1 MANVVIMPKQGQ
13 SVESCI
19 ITKWHKKVGE
29 SVSVGDLLFSYETDK
44 AAFDEESAF
53 AGEMLAILAEE
64 GDDVPCLDNVCII
77 GEAGEDI
84 SALVTQQAASEEPD
98 TKEESAKA
106 QPVPEPQT
114 IESTKE
120 DDGRAF
126 VSPRARMAAQ
136 RQGVDASL
144 ATPTG
149 PGGRIIERDIYALS
163 ENDGAAAMAAPQS
176 IEQPLAAPV
185 PDAAYTDEKLSGVR
199 KAIAKAMHNSLS
211 TMAQLS
217 HQSSFDATRLLAFRK
232 QVKNASVQMG
242 MEDITINDMIL
253 FAVSRVLGNH
263 HNLNAHYLEDKMRL
277 FHSVNI
283 GIAVDTDRGL
293 LVPTLFG
300 ADKLSLSD
308 ISKQS
313 KLLIAAARSGKISP
327 ELLSGGTFTV
337 TNLGSLGVEG
347 FTPVINP
354 PQTAILGV
362 CAIISRVREAAQ
374 AGLATYP
381 AMGLSLTYDH
391 RAVDGAP
398 AARFAQEL
406 GQALE
411 NFDLLLAK

>member
-19 ITKWHKKVGE
+19 ITKWHKKVGDP
-29 SVSVGDLLFSYETDK
+29 VSVGDLLFSYETDK

-53 AGEMLAILAEE
+53 AGVVLAILAEE

-84 SALVTQQAASEEPD
+84 SALVTQQTATEEPAAA
-98 TKEESAKA
+98 EQSAKP
-106 QPVPEPQT
+106 QPVAEPLVT
-114 IESTKE
+114 ATTKE
-120 DDGRAF
+120 DDDRAF

-136 RQGVDASL
+136 RQGVDAAF

-163 ENDGAAAMAAPQS
+163 EKGEAAPKAAPQP
-176 IEQPLAAPV
+176 ELAVPSV
-185 PDAAYTDEKLSGVR
+185 PDAPYTDEKLSGVR

-211 TMAQLS
+211 SMAQLS
-217 HQSSFDATRLLAFRK
+217 HQSSFDASRLLAFRK
-232 QVKNASVQMG
+232 QVKNASAQLGV
-242 MEDITINDMIL
+242 EDITINDMIL
-253 FAVSRVLGNH
+253 FAVSRVLKNH
-263 HNLNAHYLEDKMRL
+263 PDLNAHYLEDKMRL
-277 FHSVNI
+277 FHTVNI

-300 ADKLSLSD
+300 ADKLSLSE

-313 KLLIAAARSGKISP
+313 KQLIAAARSGKISP

-362 CAIISRVREAAQ
+362 CAIISRVRETQ
-374 AGLATYP
+374 AGLAAYP

-406 GQALE
+406 GKALE

>member
-19 ITKWHKKVGE
+19 ITKWHKKVGDP
-29 SVSVGDLLFSYETDK
+29 VSVGDLLFSYETDK

-53 AGEMLAILAEE
+53 AGVVLAILAEE

-84 SALVTQQAASEEPD
+84 SALVTQQTATEEPAAA
-98 TKEESAKA
+98 EQSAKP
-106 QPVPEPQT
+106 QPVAEPLVT
-114 IESTKE
+114 ATTKE
-120 DDGRAF
+120 DDDRAF

-136 RQGVDASL
+136 RQGVDAAF

-163 ENDGAAAMAAPQS
+163 EKGEAAPKAAPQP
-176 IEQPLAAPV
+176 ELAVPSV
-185 PDAAYTDEKLSGVR
+185 PDAPYTDEKLSGVR

-211 TMAQLS
+211 SMAQLS
-217 HQSSFDATRLLAFRK
+217 HQSSFDASRLLAFRK
-232 QVKNASVQMG
+232 QVKNASAQLGV
-242 MEDITINDMIL
+242 EDITINDMIL
-253 FAVSRVLGNH
+253 FAVSRVLKNH
-263 HNLNAHYLEDKMRL
+263 PDLNAHYLEDKMRL
-277 FHSVNI
+277 FHTVNI

-300 ADKLSLSD
+300 ADKLSLSE
-308 ISKQS
+308 ISKHS
-313 KLLIAAARSGKISP
+313 KQRIAAARSGKISP

-362 CAIISRVREAAQ
+362 FAIISRVVVTQ
-374 AGLATYP
+374 AGLAAYT

-406 GQALE
+406 GKALE